1 MSNGYNFWDEWW
13 LLEDKYIDHERER
26 QLILDRREVRNEM
39 IKQYY
44 TIDRLT
50 CKEIGKLV
58 GLSESSVF
66 RIITTGRNDR

>member
-1 MSNGYNFWDEWW
+1 MSNGYNFCDEWW
-13 LLEDKYIDHERER
+13 LLEDKHVDHERER

-50 CKEIGKLV
+50 CKEIGKLF